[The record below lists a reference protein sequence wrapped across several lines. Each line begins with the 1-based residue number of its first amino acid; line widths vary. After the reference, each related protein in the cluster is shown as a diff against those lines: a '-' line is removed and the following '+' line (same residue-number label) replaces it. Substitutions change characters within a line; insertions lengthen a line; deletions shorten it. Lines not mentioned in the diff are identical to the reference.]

1 MRNRAAVLYARTAAS
16 GIKGAAFL
24 FLRHYSDANEKTI
37 LILAALLCCCSALN
51 AEEFT
56 SGGLNY
62 RITGDSL
69 PTVAGTMT
77 NTEETVGMNETLT
90 KRAKNLNSSIPTK
103 WTNVDAVGSGFEISR
118 FVQSLREGDI
128 EGFMR
133 RLQSFLSASPYELE
147 PEQERPCY

>member
-1 MRNRAAVLYARTAAS
+1 MIFFQGLNSVAKIQHFLTACE
-16 GIKGAAFL
+16 IICTFTVRILHIHKHL
-24 FLRHYSDANEKTI
+24 DANEKTI
-37 LILAALLCCCSALN
+37 LILAALLCCCFALN

-90 KRAKNLNSSIPTK
+90 KRAKN
-103 WTNVDAVGSGFEISR
+103 
-118 FVQSLREGDI
+118 
-128 EGFMR
+128 
-133 RLQSFLSASPYELE
+133 
-147 PEQERPCY
+147 